1 MSLSASDLNVDTAAE
16 YLRLVIP
23 LLSRHKVP
31 ATPHNYAIW
40 YTYVSG
46 DHPALKAEIDGLIA
60 EGKAFTPALNAQL
73 YRQYVAEMDLD
84 NIERVGT
91 DLSTIIDE
99 VGSSLSSASNDAGAF
114 EGALIEIAEDV
125 SKKDDLGEIRK
136 LLETLVD
143 ETRAM
148 RQTTSSIQA
157 NFETKSC
164 EVQELRDQLKQERA
178 RAMTDPLTGLYNRF
192 ALMEKL
198 QAAAGEVSNDEPLSI
213 IMLDIDRFKAIND
226 EHGHLIGDRV
236 IRFVAQILQRNV
248 KGQDTAARFGGEEFT
263 VLLPAT
269 PLAGAEA
276 VAEVIRKAVSK
287 AQLVRADTKQPIG
300 QITISAGVAA
310 FNQDEDVERFI
321 ERADRALYQSKN
333 DGRDRVTIATS

>member
-1 MSLSASDLNVDTAAE
+1 MSLNASDLNVDTAAE

-23 LLSRHKVP
+23 LMSRHKVP
-31 ATPHNYAIW
+31 ATPHNYAVW

-46 DHPALKAEIDGLIA
+46 DHPALKAEIDTLIA
-60 EGKAFTPALNAQL
+60 ENRPFTPALNAQL
-73 YRQYVAEMDLD
+73 YRQFVSEMDLD
-84 NIERVGT
+84 NIERVRT
-91 DLSTIIDE
+91 DLSSIIQE

-114 EGALIEIAEDV
+114 EGTLKEFAEGV
-125 SKKDDLGEIRK
+125 SSKDDLGEIRK

-148 RQTTSSIQA
+148 RQTTNSLQT
-157 NFETKSC
+157 NFEARSC
-164 EVQELRDQLKQERA
+164 EVEELREQLQQERT
-178 RAMTDPLTGLYNRF
+178 RALTDPLTGLYNRF
-192 ALMEKL
+192 ALMDKL
-198 QAAAGEVSNDEPLSI
+198 QAASAEISNDEPLSI
-213 IMLDIDRFKAIND
+213 IMLDIDRFKSIND

-263 VLLPAT
+263 VLLPST

-276 VAEVIRKAVSK
+276 VADTIRKAVSK

-300 QITISAGVAA
+300 QITISAGVAT
-310 FNQDEDVERFI
+310 FNADEDIETFI

-333 DGRDRVTIATS
+333 DGRDRVSIAT